1 MGMGL
6 GRGSRTRIVAG
17 GRQAFRLLFNTSY
30 FAYTVAMLRRLWM
43 AIYRGFFWTY
53 ERGSWQ
59 YDIMCALIVIFIL
72 LTPRHWF
79 QDRPREYPS
88 GAPVALIRQEKSQT
102 IYQLRAD
109 LLEKTNDPSLKDG
122 AERVLRSFTGK
133 SLEVTHIEKRVD
145 SHGQVSSYAV
155 WARE

>member
-1 MGMGL
+1 
-6 GRGSRTRIVAG
+6 
-17 GRQAFRLLFNTSY
+17 
-30 FAYTVAMLRRLWM
+30 M
-43 AIYRGFFWTY
+43 AICRGVFWTY

-88 GAPVALIRQEKSQT
+88 GAPVALVRQEKSQT

-109 LLEKTNDPSLKDG
+109 LLEKTNDLSLKEG

-133 SLEVTHIEKRVD
+133 TLEVTHIEKRVD

-155 WARE
+155 WAHE